1 MTDRMS
7 YHQWK
12 HVGGVVAA
20 FTSEGVMPDDAWAA
34 MCRDLATLP
43 IRGYIG
49 CTTGP
54 VDVSSMQR
62 KMGVDTMSARDLPTA
77 VVSESR
83 VIIGLVTA
91 ASWLGAKIKAFSW
104 KELQAATKYLG
115 ASPSEQVEIVA
126 AINHMREKAA
136 QRVTGG
142 AASVV
147 IG

>member
-1 MTDRMS
+1 MSERMAF
-7 YHQWK
+7 HQWK

-20 FTSEGVMPDDAWAA
+20 FTSEGVMPDDAWEA
-34 MCRDLATLP
+34 MIRDLATLP

-54 VDVSSMQR
+54 VEVSSMQR
-62 KMGVDTMSARDLPTA
+62 KMGVDTMSARGLPTA

-115 ASPSEQVEIVA
+115 ASPAEQVEIVA

-136 QRVTGG
+136 RRAPEG
-142 AASVV
+142 AATAVT
-147 IG
+147 

>member
-1 MTDRMS
+1 MSERMAF
-7 YHQWK
+7 HQWK

-20 FTSEGVMPDDAWAA
+20 FTSEGVMPDDAWEA
-34 MCRDLATLP
+34 MIRDLATLP

-49 CTTGP
+49 CTTDP
-54 VDVSSMQR
+54 VEVSSMQR
-62 KMGVDTMSARDLPTA
+62 KMGVDTMSARNLPTA

-126 AINHMREKAA
+126 AINHMREKSDRPRPSAA
-136 QRVTGG
+136 AGVL
-142 AASVV
+142 
-147 IG
+147 I